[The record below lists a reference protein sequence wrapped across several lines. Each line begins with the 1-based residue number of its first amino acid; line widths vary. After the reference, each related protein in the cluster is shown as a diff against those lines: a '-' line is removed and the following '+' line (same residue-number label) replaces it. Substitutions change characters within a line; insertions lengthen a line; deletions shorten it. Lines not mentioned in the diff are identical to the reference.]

1 MGYRREERV
10 PLQVPA
16 LVSGLD
22 RGGRAFIQSAKT
34 LDISTEGARITGL
47 NCQLDPG
54 SVLSIQLGNRK
65 ARFEVL
71 WIGEAGTPR
80 EGEIGL
86 KCIEVGTQKRKRVLY
101 IDDQEYE
108 LEARRGMLE
117 AAGFEVACVLTA
129 PDAVEYLVNYGFD
142 AVVID
147 FPLHGVDCT
156 RFVQNIKIDAPET
169 RIVLLSG
176 FPTQIPEVLLAEV
189 DAFIHKGEPRQ
200 KLLTIL
206 DEMIG
211 SSSILKWPVARVSSR
226 YAIRVPLDVRLFRS
240 GHQIVIS
247 GRSTDLNEFGMGA
260 KLDLELIPGEMVTLE
275 FKLPMAEDVFR
286 PRATVRRRA
295 NSCHYGFEFISID
308 PLHRARIRELCEVL
322 PPLDVPQGV

>member
-54 SVLSIQLGNRK
+54 SILSIQLGNRK

-71 WIGEAGTPR
+71 WIGAPGTPR

-86 KCIEVGTQKRKRVLY
+86 KCIEIGTQNRKRVLY
-101 IDDQEYE
+101 VDDQEHE

-117 AAGFEVACVLTA
+117 AAGFEVACVLSA
-129 PDAVEYLVNYGFD
+129 RDAMEYMKSYGFD
-142 AVVID
+142 AIVLD
-147 FPLHGVDCT
+147 FPLYDVDCT
-156 RFVQNIKIDAPET
+156 QFVQNVRLESPET
-169 RIVLLSG
+169 RVILLSG
-176 FPTQIPEVLLAEV
+176 YPTRIPEILLAES

-200 KLLTIL
+200 KLLTVL

-211 SSSILKWPVARVSSR
+211 SSSVLKWPVARVSSR
-226 YAIRVPLDVRLFRS
+226 FAIRVPLDIKVFRF
-240 GHQIVIS
+240 GHLVIIP

-260 KLDLELIPGEMVTLE
+260 KLDLELVPGEMVTLE
-275 FKLPMAEDVFR
+275 FRLPMADDVFR
-286 PRATVRRRA
+286 PRATVRRRS
-295 NSCHYGFEFISID
+295 NSCHYGLEFVSID
-308 PLHRARIRELCEVL
+308 PLQRARIRELCEVL

>member
-1 MGYRREERV
+1 MGYRREERI

-22 RGGRAFIQSAKT
+22 RRGRAFIQSAKT
-34 LDISTEGARITGL
+34 LDISSAGARITGL

-71 WIGEAGTPR
+71 WIGEPGTSR

-86 KCIEVGTQKRKRVLY
+86 KCIEVGTQSRKRILY
-101 IDDQEYE
+101 IDDQEHE

-117 AAGFEVACVLTA
+117 AAGFDIACA
-129 PDAVEYLVNYGFD
+129 QNASDAVEYLKTYGFD
-142 AVVID
+142 AVIID
-147 FPLHGVDCT
+147 FPLPGVDCT
-156 RFVQNIKIDAPET
+156 RFVRDLKTDSPET

-176 FPTQIPEVLLAEV
+176 YPARIPEELLGES
-189 DAFIHKGEPRQ
+189 DAFVHKGEPRQ
-200 KLLTIL
+200 KLLSIL

-211 SSSILKWPVARVSSR
+211 NSSVLKWPVARISSR
-226 YAIRVPLDVRLFRS
+226 FAIHVPIEVKVFRS
-240 GHQIVIS
+240 GKALLVP

-260 KLDLELIPGEMVTLE
+260 RLQDALVPGEMVTLE
-275 FKLPMAEDVFR
+275 FHLPMADDLFSA
-286 PRATVRRRA
+286 RATVRRRA
-295 NSCHYGFEFISID
+295 NAAHYGFEFVSID
-308 PLHRARIRELCEVL
+308 PVQRKRIRELCEVL
-322 PPLDVPQGV
+322 PPLDVPQSL

>member
-34 LDISTEGARITGL
+34 LDISTEGARISGL

-71 WIGEAGTPR
+71 WIGEAGTAR
-80 EGEIGL
+80 EGEMGL

-101 IDDQEYE
+101 IDDQEHE

-117 AAGFEVACVLTA
+117 AAGFEVACVQGLREAAT
-129 PDAVEYLVNYGFD
+129 YLDNYGFD
-142 AVVID
+142 AVVVD
-147 FPLHGVDCT
+147 FPLYGVDSMQ
-156 RFVQNIKIDAPET
+156 FVQKLKLESPET

-176 FPTQIPEVLLAEV
+176 YPTRIPEVLLAEV

-226 YAIRVPLDVRLFRS
+226 YAIRVPLDLKVFRS
-240 GHQIVIS
+240 GRPVTIS

-260 KLDLELIPGEMVTLE
+260 KLEIELVPGEMVTLE
-275 FKLPMAEDVFR
+275 FRLPMADDVFR

-295 NSCHYGFEFISID
+295 NSCHYGFEFVSID
-308 PLHRARIRELCEVL
+308 PLQRARIRELCEVL

>member
-34 LDISTEGARITGL
+34 IDISNEGARLTGL

-54 SVLSIQLGNRK
+54 TVLSIQLGNRK

-71 WIGEAGTPR
+71 WIGEAGSIR

-86 KCIEVGTQKRKRVLY
+86 KCIEVGTQSRKRVLY

-108 LEARRGMLE
+108 LESRRGMLE
-117 AAGFEVACVLTA
+117 AAGFEVACVQNVREAL
-129 PDAVEYLVNYGFD
+129 EYLANYGFD
-142 AVVID
+142 AVIID
-147 FPLHGVDCT
+147 FPIYGVDCS
-156 RFVQNIKIDAPET
+156 RFVHDLKFDSPET
-169 RIVLLSG
+169 RVVLLSAY
-176 FPTQIPEVLLAEV
+176 PTQVPEVLLAQA

-200 KLLTIL
+200 KLLNIL

-211 SSSILKWPVARVSSR
+211 SASVLKWPVARVSSR
-226 YAIRVPLDVRLFRS
+226 FAIRVPLDVKVFRS
-240 GHQIVIS
+240 GRLVMMS

-260 KLDLELIPGEMVTLE
+260 RFDLELVPGEMVTLE
-275 FKLPMAEDVFR
+275 FRLPMADDNFR
-286 PRATVRRRA
+286 PRAIVRRRA
-295 NSCHYGFEFISID
+295 DLCHYGFEFVSID
-308 PLHRARIRELCEVL
+308 PVQRQRIRELCEVL

>member
-54 SVLSIQLGNRK
+54 SILSIQLGNRK

-71 WIGEAGTPR
+71 WIGEPGTSR
-80 EGEIGL
+80 QDEIGL
-86 KCIEVGTQKRKRVLY
+86 KCIEIGTQKRKRVLY

-108 LEARRGMLE
+108 LEARRGILE
-117 AAGFEVACVLTA
+117 AAGFEVACA
-129 PDAVEYLVNYGFD
+129 QSARDAIGYLGNYGFD
-142 AVVID
+142 AVVMD
-147 FPLHGVDCT
+147 FPLPGIDCT
-156 RFVQNIKIDAPET
+156 QFVQDLKYDSPET
-169 RIVLLSG
+169 RVVMLSAY
-176 FPTQIPEVLLAEV
+176 PSQIPEVLLAEA
-189 DAFIHKGEPRQ
+189 DALIHKGEPRQ

-211 SSSILKWPVARVSSR
+211 SSSVLKWPVARVSSR
-226 YAIRVPLDVRLFRS
+226 YAIRVPLDVKVFRS
-240 GHQIVIS
+240 GRPVILS

-260 KLDLELIPGEMVTLE
+260 KLDLELVPGEMVTLE
-275 FKLPMAEDVFR
+275 FRLPMADELFR

-308 PLHRARIRELCEVL
+308 PLQRVRIRELCEVL
-322 PPLDVPQGV
+322 PPIDVPQGV

>member
-71 WIGEAGTPR
+71 WIGEPGSSRA
-80 EGEIGL
+80 GEIGL
-86 KCIEVGTQKRKRVLY
+86 KCIEIGTQKRKRVLY

-108 LEARRGMLE
+108 LEARRGMLD
-117 AAGFEVACVLTA
+117 AAGFEVACVQTA
-129 PDAVEYLVNYGFD
+129 HDAMEYLTSYGFD
-142 AVVID
+142 AIVVD
-147 FPLHGVDCT
+147 FPLHDVDCT
-156 RFVQNIKIDAPET
+156 QFVQNVKLESPET
-169 RIVLLSG
+169 RVVLLSSY
-176 FPTQIPEVLLAEV
+176 PAQIPEVLLAEA

-211 SSSILKWPVARVSSR
+211 SNSVLKWPVARVSSR
-226 YAIRVPLDVRLFRS
+226 YAIRVSLDVKVFRS
-240 GHQIVIS
+240 GRSVIIP
-247 GRSTDLNEFGMGA
+247 GRSTDLNEFGLGA
-260 KLDLELIPGEMVTLE
+260 KLDMELVPGEMVTLD
-275 FKLPMAEDVFR
+275 FRLPMADDVFR

-295 NSCHYGFEFISID
+295 NSCHYGFEFVSID
-308 PLHRARIRELCEVL
+308 PLQRARIRELCEVL
-322 PPLDVPQGV
+322 PPIDVPQGV